1 MTKGAGSS
9 PPKDAEARRALS
21 FMLAKFAVFA
31 VAPVIVAGLIVYFTL
46 PK

>member
-1 MTKGAGSS
+1 MTKNARSS
-9 PPKDAEARRALS
+9 TPKDTDARRALS
-21 FMLAKFAVFA
+21 FMLAKFAMFA

>member
-1 MTKGAGSS
+1 MTNGAGSA
-9 PPKDAEARRALS
+9 PPKNPDAHRALS

-31 VAPVIVAGLIVYFTL
+31 VAPVVVAGLIVYFTM